1 MFNICSQVKE
11 VIDLHTHSN
20 YSDGTDSPAQLIN
33 KALASGV
40 TTIAL
45 TDHDSIAG
53 IIEAQSALRAGI
65 SLVPGAE
72 ISCQTEDGISVHML
86 GLLFDLNNKDLLT
99 TMEKTRENRRGR
111 MQRIIER
118 INEAGIEISMQDVL
132 AELSD
137 GATLGR
143 PHLADA
149 LVKKGI
155 VKNRDEAF
163 TEMLHNKSKYYVA
176 HYSPKPVDA
185 IKLIKAAGGVAVIA
199 HPMASH
205 RGRTI
210 SLETFGDLIEAGL
223 DGIEV
228 DHRDHS
234 LDEKSALIK
243 LASENNL
250 IMTGASDYHGN
261 GKLNQLAEYA
271 TNADQWD
278 LLQARASADRVI
290 RV

>member
-1 MFNICSQVKE
+1 

-20 YSDGTDSPAQLIN
+20 FSDGTDSPAELIN
-33 KALASGV
+33 KALAAGV

-53 IIEAQSALRAGI
+53 IEIAQSALRSGI
-65 SLVPGAE
+65 ALVPGAE
-72 ISCQTEDGISVHML
+72 ISCQTDDGISVHML
-86 GLLFDLNNKDLLT
+86 GLLFDLTDSELLA
-99 TMEKTRENRRGR
+99 TMEKTRENRHGR

-149 LVKKGI
+149 LIKKGV
-155 VKNRDEAF
+155 VKSRDEAF
-163 TEMLHNKSKYYVA
+163 AEMLHNKSKYYVA
-176 HYSPKPVDA
+176 HYSPKPVEA
-185 IKLIKAAGGVAVIA
+185 IKLIKAAGGVSVIA

-210 SLETFGDLIEAGL
+210 SVETFGDLIDAGL

-234 LDEKSALIK
+234 PDEKSALIK
-243 LASENNL
+243 LANENNL

-261 GKLNQLAEYA
+261 GKLNQLGEFT
-271 TNADQWD
+271 TNSAQWER
-278 LLQARASADRVI
+278 LRSRASADRVLT
-290 RV
+290 V

>member
-1 MFNICSQVKE
+1 

-20 YSDGTDSPAQLIN
+20 YSDGTDSPAELIN
-33 KALASGV
+33 KALAAGV

-53 IIEAQSALRAGI
+53 ISEAQSALRSGI

-86 GLLFDLNNKDLLT
+86 GLLFDLSNSELLA
-99 TMEKTRENRRGR
+99 TMENTRENRHGR

-132 AELSD
+132 AELSE

-149 LVKKGI
+149 LVKKGV
-155 VKNRDEAF
+155 VKSRDEAF
-163 TEMLHNKSKYYVA
+163 AEMLHNKSKYYIA

-185 IKLIKAAGGVAVIA
+185 IKLIKEAGGVAVIA

-210 SLETFGDLIEAGL
+210 SFETFGDLINAGL

-234 LDEKSALIK
+234 PDEKSALIK
-243 LASENNL
+243 LATENNL
-250 IMTGASDYHGN
+250 VMTGASDYHGN
-261 GKLNQLAEYA
+261 GKLNKLAEY
-271 TNADQWD
+271 TTKADQWD
-278 LLQARASADRVI
+278 LLQARASADRVL

>member
-1 MFNICSQVKE
+1 

-20 YSDGTDSPAQLIN
+20 YSDGTDSPAELIN
-33 KALASGV
+33 KALVAGV

-53 IIEAQSALRAGI
+53 ISEAQSVLRSGI

-86 GLLFDLNNKDLLT
+86 GLLFDLSNSELLAT
-99 TMEKTRENRRGR
+99 VEKTRENRHGR

-149 LVKKGI
+149 LVKKGV
-155 VKNRDEAF
+155 VKSRDEAF
-163 TEMLHNKSKYYVA
+163 AEMLHNKSKYYVA

-210 SLETFGDLIEAGL
+210 SFETFGDLINAGL

-234 LDEKSALIK
+234 PDEKSALIK
-243 LASENNL
+243 LAAENNL
-250 IMTGASDYHGN
+250 VMTGASDYHGN
-261 GKLNQLAEYA
+261 GKLNKLAEYTTKA
-271 TNADQWD
+271 VQWE
-278 LLQARASADRVI
+278 LLRARANADRVLTA
-290 RV
+290 

>member
-1 MFNICSQVKE
+1 M
-11 VIDLHTHSN
+11 IDLHTHSN
-20 YSDGTDSPAQLIN
+20 YSDGTDSPAELIN
-33 KALASGV
+33 KALAAGV

-53 IIEAQSALRAGI
+53 ISEAQSVLRSGI

-86 GLLFDLNNKDLLT
+86 GLLFDLSNSELLA
-99 TMEKTRENRRGR
+99 TMENTRENRHGR

-132 AELSD
+132 AELSE

-149 LVKKGI
+149 LVKKGV
-155 VKNRDEAF
+155 VKSRDEAF
-163 TEMLHNKSKYYVA
+163 AEMLHNKSKYYVA

-185 IKLIKAAGGVAVIA
+185 IRLIKEAGGVAVIA

-210 SLETFGDLIEAGL
+210 SFETFGDLINAGL

-234 LDEKSALIK
+234 PDEKSALIK
-243 LASENNL
+243 LATENNL
-250 IMTGASDYHGN
+250 VMTGASDYHGN
-261 GKLNQLAEYA
+261 GKLNKLAEY
-271 TNADQWD
+271 TTKADQWD
-278 LLQARASADRVI
+278 LLQARASADRVL

>member
-1 MFNICSQVKE
+1 LWNICSQVKE

-20 YSDGTDSPAQLIN
+20 YSDGTDSPAELIN
-33 KALASGV
+33 KALAAGV

-53 IIEAQSALRAGI
+53 ISEAQSALRSGI

-86 GLLFDLNNKDLLT
+86 GLLFDLSNSELLA
-99 TMEKTRENRRGR
+99 TMENTRENRHGR

-132 AELSD
+132 AELSE

-149 LVKKGI
+149 LVKKGV
-155 VKNRDEAF
+155 VKSRDEAF
-163 TEMLHNKSKYYVA
+163 AEMLHNKSKYYVA

-185 IKLIKAAGGVAVIA
+185 IRLIKEAGGVAVIA

-210 SLETFGDLIEAGL
+210 SFETFGDLINAGL

-234 LDEKSALIK
+234 PDEKSALIK
-243 LASENNL
+243 LATENNL
-250 IMTGASDYHGN
+250 VMTGASDYHGN
-261 GKLNQLAEYA
+261 GKLNKLAEY
-271 TNADQWD
+271 TTKADQWD
-278 LLQARASADRVI
+278 LLQARASADRVL